1 MQKETAGV
9 QGAAAKEPETKKPP
23 KKVATRESYG
33 NALRELAE
41 EFPDL
46 VVLDADLA
54 AATKTSIFKKAYPE
68 RHIDCGIA
76 EANMMGVAAGL
87 SLVGKIPFVSS
98 FAMFAAGRAFEQVRN
113 SVGYPHL
120 NVKIGATHAGI
131 TVGEDGASHQCN
143 EDIALMRTIPGMV
156 VMCPADDVEA
166 KAAVRAALEY
176 RGPVYIRFGR
186 AAVPVINDRPDY
198 RFEIGRGAVVRQGT
212 DVTIVA
218 TGICVDSALGA
229 AEKLAQEGISAEVVS
244 ICTIK
249 PLDEEIIL
257 RSAKKTGKVVT
268 VEEHSVIGGLG
279 SAVCETLSARFP
291 VPVKRLGMQDVFGES
306 GSAAELLRKYRL
318 DAEGVYESVTE
329 SDPELSAESSGGK
342 GGAPQS

>member
-1 MQKETAGV
+1 MSEV
-9 QGAAAKEPETKKPP
+9 KKI
-23 KKVATRESYG
+23 ATRESYG
-33 NALRELAE
+33 NALVELGAE
-41 EFPDL
+41 YPNL

-54 AATKTSIFKKAYPE
+54 AATKTGIFQKAYPE

-76 EANMMGVAAGL
+76 ECNMVGIAAGL
-87 SLVGKIPFVSS
+87 STVGKIPFVSS

-131 TVGEDGASHQCN
+131 SVGEDGATHQCN

-156 VMCPADDVEA
+156 VINPADDVEA
-166 KAAVRAALEY
+166 KAAVRAAVEHD
-176 RGPVYIRFGR
+176 GPVYLRFGR

-198 RFEIGRGAVVRQGT
+198 KFEIGKGVLLREGT

-229 AEKLAQEGISAEVVS
+229 AEKLAAEGISAEV
-244 ICTIK
+244 INIHTIK
-249 PLDEEIIL
+249 PLDKEL
-257 RSAKKTGKVVT
+257 VAASAKKTGKVVT

-279 SAVCETLSARFP
+279 SAVCDALAELAPT
-291 VPVKRLGMQDVFGES
+291 PVKKIGTQDVFGES
-306 GSAAELLRKYRL
+306 GPAAALIAKYGL
-318 DAEGVYESVTE
+318 DAEGVYKSVKE
-329 SDPELSAESSGGK
+329 FV
-342 GGAPQS
+342 